1 MLQTVRAETVDEK
14 NEAICLVFMFSTWVM
29 VLKLSE
35 FSKKSKSTKSIYI
48 YASERSR
55 YAL

>member
-1 MLQTVRAETVDEK
+1 MLQRVRAETVDEK
-14 NEAICLVFMFSTWVM
+14 NVAICQVSMFSSWVM